1 MRDAVKKLAIVVA
14 LVTSLSA
21 CASITLAPA
30 GAFEV
35 GGGASVQL
43 DRAWNDVSGVWTDRP
58 KKVRLLSLDGPLL
71 NRLYLTEGLVEGD
84 VMVRSPRRES
94 RTPIYAASMS
104 INEQVEFVAQ
114 SLAFLDYE
122 RVETSGLRPVDV
134 SGVRG
139 ARFDVVAQTSE
150 GLQVKGIGQVVRANE
165 KLYVAVYL
173 APAEH
178 YFEASKTS
186 AEQAMSTL
194 TF

>member
-1 MRDAVKKLAIVVA
+1 MVKKLAVAVA
-14 LVTSLSA
+14 LATSLSA
-21 CASITLAPA
+21 CASITLAPV

-71 NRLYLTEGLVEGD
+71 NRLYLTEGLIDGD

-94 RTPIYAASMS
+94 RTPVYASSMS
-104 INEQVEFVAQ
+104 VNEQVEFVAQ
-114 SLAFLDYE
+114 SLALLGYE
-122 RVETSGLRPVDV
+122 RVETSGLRPVEV

-139 ARFDVVAQTSE
+139 ARFDVVAQTSG
-150 GLQVKGIGQVVRANE
+150 GLQVKGIGQVVRAGE
-165 KLYVAVYL
+165 KLYVALYV

-178 YFEASKTS
+178 YFDASKGS
-186 AEQAMSTL
+186 AEQAMTTL

>member
-104 INEQVEFVAQ
+104 INEQVEL
-114 SLAFLDYE
+114 LA
-122 RVETSGLRPVDV
+122 
-134 SGVRG
+134 
-139 ARFDVVAQTSE
+139 
-150 GLQVKGIGQVVRANE
+150 KMRA
-165 KLYVAVYL
+165 
-173 APAEH
+173 
-178 YFEASKTS
+178 
-186 AEQAMSTL
+186 
-194 TF
+194 